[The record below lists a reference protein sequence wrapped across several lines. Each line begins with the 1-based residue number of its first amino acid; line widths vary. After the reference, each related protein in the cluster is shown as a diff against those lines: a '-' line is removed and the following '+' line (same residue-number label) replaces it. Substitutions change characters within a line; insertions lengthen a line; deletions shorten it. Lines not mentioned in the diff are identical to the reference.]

1 MTFGRTKRFAA
12 VALATLSFAAASQS
26 PTSAPAATIKV
37 AVFPVLSTLP
47 FAIADQGGFFAKHNL
62 QIVRISVTSGP
73 AMVAATVSGSTD
85 VGFAVPSSAV
95 PVLRISDK
103 VTVLDDVAVLTDV
116 RLVVAASRVT
126 PQMKEP
132 FPANIR
138 ALKGLKI
145 GVAALGGGTQ
155 TATLDAMKA
164 AGLKPTDVTFIGVGG
179 GPSRV
184 AALSHGDVDGIV
196 ADPAAV
202 LSVKAGGVDTVEVV
216 NYTSKASVGTN
227 APDALISFDLANTA
241 FQKKFP
247 NELGRYCSAMKEAR
261 TWSLDPANLGKVA
274 AIMAKYLNIARTE
287 DAQAIWQ
294 ATQKTVMPGL
304 SESIWKSQPEWA
316 IGGGP
321 PPSYSRSL
329 SKCG

>member
-12 VALATLSFAAASQS
+12 IALVTVSFSAASQS
-26 PTSAPAATIKV
+26 PTGGSPAPIKV

-62 QIVRISVTSGP
+62 QIVRISVSSGP
-73 AMVAATVSGSTD
+73 ALVAATVSGSTD
-85 VGFAVPSSAV
+85 VGFAVPSSGV

-116 RLVVAASRVT
+116 RLVVAARRVT

-202 LSVKAGGVDTVEVV
+202 LSVKAGGIDTVEVV
-216 NYTSKASVGTN
+216 NYSSKGSIGTS
-227 APDALISFDLANTA
+227 APDALMSFDIANTA

-247 NELGRYCSAMKEAR
+247 NELGRYCAAMKEAR

-274 AIMAKYLNIARTE
+274 AILAKYLGIPRVE
-287 DAQAIWQ
+287 DAQAVWL
-294 ATQKTVMPGL
+294 ATQKTVMSGMPENL
-304 SESIWKSQPEWA
+304 WNSQPEWA

-321 PPSYSRSL
+321 PPPYARSVSR
-329 SKCG
+329 CG